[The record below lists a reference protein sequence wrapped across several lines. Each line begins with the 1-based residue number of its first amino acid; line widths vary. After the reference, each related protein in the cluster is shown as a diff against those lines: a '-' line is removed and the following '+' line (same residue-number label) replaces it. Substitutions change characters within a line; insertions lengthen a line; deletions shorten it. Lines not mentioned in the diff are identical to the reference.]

1 MKLTLYLSRVIAS
14 HVLAAVLVLLV
25 LGLSLDLIQAAD
37 ELVEAGGA
45 GALLH
50 YAALRAPAMGAQI
63 LPLGVLIGGLLAFL
77 SLGRRSEL
85 TVMRAAGQSVFR
97 LLARLIPLAL
107 VLGVAQHL
115 LVDRGVA
122 WSERALADA
131 FAGIADTPA
140 SVEGS
145 RVAGRVGNAVVI
157 GRLADPKGTEIAPIM
172 VYALD
177 RQGQVTGRI
186 EAEHAVW
193 HEDGWQLT
201 SSRRVG
207 ETPASDTPDTLWS
220 MALEPNTV
228 RALASGQATATA
240 RESAAAL
247 SGFVIPTRSTAYYQ
261 TRLARAGA
269 AALSPAIM
277 LLCAAFASFK
287 GARGPGGLGL
297 VAIGAVLGLGFVVV
311 DGIFGSTGQIGLI
324 PAWAAAWV
332 PPALFGIAAGWI
344 LLMREE

>member
-145 RVAGRVGNAVVI
+145 RVASARTVFGSSAMLQSVSGVS
-157 GRLADPKGTEIAPIM
+157 
-172 VYALD
+172 
-177 RQGQVTGRI
+177 
-186 EAEHAVW
+186 EAGV
-193 HEDGWQLT
+193 
-201 SSRRVG
+201 S
-207 ETPASDTPDTLWS
+207 
-220 MALEPNTV
+220 
-228 RALASGQATATA
+228 
-240 RESAAAL
+240 
-247 SGFVIPTRSTAYYQ
+247 PTRRELVSCQPSSCQTAC
-261 TRLARAGA
+261 
-269 AALSPAIM
+269 S
-277 LLCAAFASFK
+277 AS
-287 GARGPGGLGL
+287 
-297 VAIGAVLGLGFVVV
+297 
-311 DGIFGSTGQIGLI
+311 
-324 PAWAAAWV
+324 
-332 PPALFGIAAGWI
+332 
-344 LLMREE
+344 MRPVT